1 MRLPLL
7 AVVALLALSCQG
19 KRRQPNIL
27 FIMADD
33 LGWNDVSWNNKA
45 MTTPTLE
52 RLASEGIRLDQAYSQ
67 QVISALP
74 LRRKH
79 VPLTGKPKCHSNPEH
94 SGLHTVASRFP
105 HWQVPVPHREA
116 EEGLEAA
123 AADGAGPQ
131 PDHHGGGA
139 ARAWLCHSHGRQVAP
154 G

>member
-7 AVVALLALSCQG
+7 AVVTLLARCQG
-19 KRRQPNIL
+19 ERRRPNIL

-52 RLASEGIRLDQAYSQ
+52 RLANEGIRLDQAYSQ
-67 QVISALP
+67 QVPEIWL
-74 LRRKH
+74 LCRKH
-79 VPLTGKPKCHSNPEH
+79 VPLSRKPKCHSNPEH

-116 EEGLEAA
+116 EKGAEAS
-123 AADGAGPQ
+123 AADGAGSQ

-139 ARAWLCHSHGRQVAP
+139 ERARLRHSHGRQVAP

>member
-7 AVVALLALSCQG
+7 AVVALLAVSCQG

-33 LGWNDVSWNNKA
+33 LGWNDVSWNNAA

-67 QVISALP
+67 QVP
-74 LRRKH
+74 LS
-79 VPLTGKPKCHSNPEH
+79 GKPKCHSNPEH

-105 HWQVPVPHREA
+105 HRQVPVPHWEA

-123 AADGAGPQ
+123 AADGAGAQ